1 MQDNDDFLESLK
13 ILLAVNS
20 KNHKI
25 DTLESEFERDQ
36 STINNKSL
44 KATTNG
50 SNQTGFIKIMPMQHC
65 ESGISD
71 EVSIHSSHSSLNEI

>member
-13 ILLAVNS
+13 ILLSVNS
-20 KNHKI
+20 KNHKT
-25 DTLESEFERDQ
+25 DTLDSEFERDQ

-44 KATTNG
+44 KATS

-65 ESGISD
+65 ESNNSD